1 MRLRW
6 TRRAAADLNRIAARI
21 AADNPLAA
29 GEFAL
34 AVRARAERLKQFSLL
49 GRPGALDDTRELIV
63 HRNYIL
69 TYRLRDDEVQMLQLW
84 HVARNLPLASTP
96 RE

>member
-6 TRRAAADLNRIAARI
+6 TRRAAADLNRIAARVI
-21 AADNPLAA
+21 ADNPSAA
-29 GEFAL
+29 RDFAAAL
-34 AVRARAERLKQFSLL
+34 RARAERLRQLPFL

-69 TYRLRDDEVQMLQLW
+69 TYRVHGDEAQALQLW
-84 HVARNLPLASTP
+84 NVARNLPRTRRG

>member
-6 TRRAAADLNRIAARI
+6 TRRAAADLSRIAARI
-21 AADNPLAA
+21 AADNRLAA
-29 GEFAL
+29 TEFSL
-34 AVRARAERLKQFSLL
+34 AVRARAERLKQFALL

-63 HRNYIL
+63 YRNYIL
-69 TYRLRDDEVQMLQLW
+69 TYRLREDEVQVLQLW
-84 HVARNLPLASTP
+84 HVARNLPRARPP